1 MPLPPLPTDLVPRPT
16 VAPVETTA
24 ERVREPI
31 IGTAVDVVGWEAALQ
46 RVHGW
51 AQRAKSRYVCFC
63 NVHSLIT
70 AHWDPVFSSALGQSD
85 LVAPDGAPVAWV
97 LRRLGHGAQRRV
109 YGPDFFWAYCAI
121 AAADGESIF
130 LLGGSVNTLARLQER
145 LRQAFPG
152 LRIAGAI
159 SPPFRALTQEEDR
172 AIVEAINDSGAGTV
186 WVSLGCPKQEI
197 WMAAH
202 HGAVRAV
209 MLGVGAAFD
218 FHAGTVRQAP
228 RWMRESGLEWM
239 HRLYTEPRRLWR
251 RYLVTNTM
259 FLLLGARQLL
269 GRAWQ
274 RLRSG

>member
-1 MPLPPLPTDLVPRPT
+1 LPS
-16 VAPVETTA
+16 VEA
-24 ERVREPI
+24 GEVRVREPV
-31 IGTAVDVVGWEAALQ
+31 IGTAVDVVGWLVALQ
-46 RVHGW
+46 RVCAW
-51 AQRAKSRYVCFC
+51 AQRKDSRYVCFC
-63 NVHSLIT
+63 NVHALVT
-70 AHWDPVFSSALGQSD
+70 ARWDTLLSSALGQSD
-85 LVAPDGAPVAWV
+85 MVAPDGAPVAWV
-97 LRRLGHGAQRRV
+97 LRRLGHGAQRRI
-109 YGPDFFWAYCAI
+109 YGPDFFWAYCA
-121 AAADGESIF
+121 AAAVDGESIF
-130 LLGGSVNTLARLQER
+130 LLGSSANTLARLQER
-145 LRQAFPG
+145 LHQVFPG

-159 SPPFRALTQEEDR
+159 SPPFRALTEEEDR
-172 AIVEAINDSGAGTV
+172 AIVEAINGSGAGTV

-239 HRLYTEPRRLWR
+239 HRLFTEPRRLWR

-259 FLLLGARQLL
+259 FLVLGGLQLL
-269 GRAWQ
+269 DRALE